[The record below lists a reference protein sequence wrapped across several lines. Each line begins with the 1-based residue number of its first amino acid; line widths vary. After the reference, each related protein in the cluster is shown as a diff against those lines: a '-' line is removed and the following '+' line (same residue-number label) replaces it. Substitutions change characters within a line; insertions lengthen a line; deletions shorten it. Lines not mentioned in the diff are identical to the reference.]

1 MIDSNNI
8 LLITDYNEI
17 AKTILEKLVLLR
29 SNDCISV
36 CNTKNAKKVLEKS
49 LYYVVILHES
59 EDKNS
64 TIKMIRHIK
73 EMKPDAEIILLL
85 NDTNPEFILNAYDN
99 GIYDYFLTDSDAYE
113 MLIKTINCFKLRLLK
128 ENISRNEKFLYQLG
142 VLDLKTN
149 LYNYKYLKEIFID
162 LSDNLRIQNGI
173 FAILTLDETNK
184 TKVSTNRLALAIKNS
199 IRQDDIIAI
208 ARGGKFYLILPNIDL
223 TGATLLIQKIQ
234 NKMGEEFQLRAG
246 LSKIGIQ
253 SFETLDKNSQD
264 GLTSAIQNDLT
275 TVCLEDNIDVQNSWL
290 DDDEKV
296 KKANKNFK
304 LFKMAFTNKMNSI
317 ITPMFYRY
325 QKECETKLT
334 NTQVSQ
340 YANNVESV
348 FCLKNTNLHSEL
360 TIRYNGYAK
369 FSIEIN
375 HSGLDSAENTKI
387 EIPLSKMTEKYL
399 NNLLKQL
406 KDEYKQYAFKEG
418 K

>member
-1 MIDSNNI
+1 M
-8 LLITDYNEI
+8 
-17 AKTILEKLVLLR
+17 
-29 SNDCISV
+29 
-36 CNTKNAKKVLEKS
+36 
-49 LYYVVILHES
+49 
-59 EDKNS
+59 
-64 TIKMIRHIK
+64 
-73 EMKPDAEIILLL
+73 
-85 NDTNPEFILNAYDN
+85 
-99 GIYDYFLTDSDAYE
+99 
-113 MLIKTINCFKLRLLK
+113 
-128 ENISRNEKFLYQLG
+128 
-142 VLDLKTN
+142 
-149 LYNYKYLKEIFID
+149 
-162 LSDNLRIQNGI
+162 
-173 FAILTLDETNK
+173 
-184 TKVSTNRLALAIKNS
+184 
-199 IRQDDIIAI
+199 
-208 ARGGKFYLILPNIDL
+208 
-223 TGATLLIQKIQ
+223 
-234 NKMGEEFQLRAG
+234 
-246 LSKIGIQ
+246 
-253 SFETLDKNSQD
+253 
-264 GLTSAIQNDLT
+264 
-275 TVCLEDNIDVQNSWL
+275 QNSWL

>member
-17 AKTILEKLVLLR
+17 TKTILEKLVLLR

-223 TGATLLIQKIQ
+223 TGAKLLIQKIQ

-246 LSKIGIQ
+246 L
-253 SFETLDKNSQD
+253 
-264 GLTSAIQNDLT
+264 
-275 TVCLEDNIDVQNSWL
+275 
-290 DDDEKV
+290 
-296 KKANKNFK
+296 
-304 LFKMAFTNKMNSI
+304 
-317 ITPMFYRY
+317 
-325 QKECETKLT
+325 
-334 NTQVSQ
+334 
-340 YANNVESV
+340 
-348 FCLKNTNLHSEL
+348 
-360 TIRYNGYAK
+360 
-369 FSIEIN
+369 
-375 HSGLDSAENTKI
+375 
-387 EIPLSKMTEKYL
+387 
-399 NNLLKQL
+399 
-406 KDEYKQYAFKEG
+406 
-418 K
+418 

>member
-223 TGATLLIQKIQ
+223 TGAKLLIQKIQ

-325 QKECETKLT
+325 QKEYETKLT

>member
-17 AKTILEKLVLLR
+17 EKTILEKLVLLR

-64 TIKMIRHIK
+64 TIKMIRQIK

-223 TGATLLIQKIQ
+223 TGAKLLIQKIQ

-325 QKECETKLT
+325 QKEYETKLT

>member
-223 TGATLLIQKIQ
+223 TGAKLLIQKIQ